1 MALGVFSRLGQ
12 VRVTVAYAATLV
24 AVSVVLLIL
33 GPYVQDRVLRHA
45 STNLHNLAHGHLGT
59 LLGSAF
65 VVEAGPMWV
74 WLPGLICL
82 LAACETLFGS
92 LRLIVAFAVGHIGAT
107 LLVAAG
113 LAVAVE
119 SHWQAASVARAID
132 VGISYGAAGAL
143 GALTGA
149 MPGRWRWRWVA
160 WWVAVALVAVGV
172 ERDFTNVGHAVALVL
187 GMAVSTRFGPA
198 HPWTPMRRVV
208 AVPGVGFGFLMLA
221 NTPQAMLVAAVAGT
235 LAVATVAVVQRKA
248 SARASIQPDRRAC
261 DGAEHAIAREARDG
275 DHL

>member
-1 MALGVFSRLGQ
+1 MPSMALGVFSRLGR

-24 AVSVVLLIL
+24 AVSAVLLIL

-45 STNLHNLAHGHLGT
+45 STNLHNLAHGHFGT

-82 LAACETLFGS
+82 LAVCETLFGS

-132 VGISYGAAGAL
+132 VGMSYGAAGAL

-149 MPGRWRWRWVA
+149 VPRRWRWRWVA
-160 WWVAVALVAVGV
+160 WWVVVALVAG
-172 ERDFTNVGHAVALVL
+172 N
-187 GMAVSTRFGPA
+187 
-198 HPWTPMRRVV
+198 VV
-208 AVPGVGFGFLMLA
+208 AWTAALGVTPLGRQPAASLDADTTVPVDVNEVGETTRTITATADATDAA
-221 NTPQAMLVAAVAGT
+221 NGY
-235 LAVATVAVVQRKA
+235 K
-248 SARASIQPDRRAC
+248 
-261 DGAEHAIAREARDG
+261 
-275 DHL
+275 

>member
-1 MALGVFSRLGQ
+1 MALGVFSRLGR
-12 VRVTVAYAATLV
+12 VRVTVVYAATLV

-45 STNLHNLAHGHLGT
+45 STNLHNLAHGHFGT

-65 VVEAGPMWV
+65 VVETGPMWV

-82 LAACETLFGS
+82 LGACELLFGS
-92 LRLIVAFAVGHIGAT
+92 LRLIVAFAVGHLGAT

-132 VGISYGAAGAL
+132 VGMSYGAAGAL

-149 MPGRWRWRWVA
+149 VPARWRWCWVA

-187 GMAVSTRFGPA
+187 GMVVCTRFGPA
-198 HPWTPMRRVV
+198 HPWTPMRRAV

-221 NTPQAMLVAAVAGT
+221 STPETMLVATVAGM
-235 LAVATVAVVQRKA
+235 LGVATVAVIQRNS
-248 SARASIQPDRRAC
+248 SARASIQLDRQ
-261 DGAEHAIAREARDG
+261 DSGTGSSSSSPGVSHS
-275 DHL
+275 

>member
-1 MALGVFSRLGQ
+1 MALGVFSRLGR
-12 VRVTVAYAATLV
+12 VRVTVAYAAILV

-45 STNLHNLAHGHLGT
+45 STNLHNLAHGHFGT

-74 WLPGLICL
+74 WLPGMICL
-82 LAACETLFGS
+82 LAVCETLFGS
-92 LRLIVAFAVGHIGAT
+92 VRLIVAFAVGHIGAT

-119 SHWQAASVARAID
+119 SHWQEASVARAID
-132 VGISYGAAGAL
+132 VGMSYGTAGAL

-149 MPGRWRWRWVA
+149 VPGRWRWHWVA
-160 WWVAVALVAVGV
+160 WWVAVALVAIAV
-172 ERDFTNVGHAVALVL
+172 ERDFTNVGHAVALML
-187 GMAVSTRFGPA
+187 GMTVSTRFGPA

-208 AVPGVGFGFLMLA
+208 AVPGVGFGVLMLA
-221 NTPQAMLVAAVAGT
+221 NTTESMLVAAGAGT
-235 LAVATVAVVQRKA
+235 LAVATVAVIQRKS
-248 SARASIQPDRRAC
+248 SAPASIQSDRQ
-261 DGAEHAIAREARDG
+261 DSGAGSSSSSPGVGHS
-275 DHL
+275 

>member
-1 MALGVFSRLGQ
+1 MALGVFSRLGR

-24 AVSVVLLIL
+24 AVSAVLLIL

-45 STNLHNLAHGHLGT
+45 STNLHNLAHGHFGT

-65 VVEAGPMWV
+65 VVETGPMWV
-74 WLPGLICL
+74 WLPGMMCL
-82 LAACETLFGS
+82 LAVCETLFGS

-119 SHWQAASVARAID
+119 SHWQEASVARAVD
-132 VGISYGAAGAL
+132 VGMSYGAAGAL

-149 MPGRWRWRWVA
+149 VPRRWRWRWVA
-160 WWVAVALVAVGV
+160 WWVVVALVAVGL
-172 ERDFTNVGHAVALVL
+172 ERDFTNVGHAVALML
-187 GMAVSTRFGPA
+187 GMVVSTRFGQA

-221 NTPQAMLVAAVAGT
+221 DTPQAMLVAAVAGT
-235 LAVATVAVVQRKA
+235 LAVAAVAVVQRKS
-248 SARASIQPDRRAC
+248 SARGSMESDRRIWTGG
-261 DGAEHAIAREARDG
+261 DEA
-275 DHL
+275 